1 MENLRV
7 SSYMIPV
14 KLEKEKNKYIL
25 IHGYTGAMDIIS
37 EKLLND
43 IKAIGKEY
51 NLTQPMIELL
61 LKRGYLTTKTQ
72 DEEYAYVARIAKALH
87 RESLIMN
94 TSFTWIVSYNCN
106 FRCPY
111 CFENR
116 ETKNGKKKI
125 TFTKELVDIAYK
137 AQDFIQPRKELRK
150 NSITLYGGEPLL
162 AENKEVVNYI
172 VEEGKKRGYTFEAI
186 TNGYELDQFL
196 DLLTPD
202 GINRLQITI
211 DGPKEIHDQR
221 RIHYQA
227 GGTFDKIIE
236 NLQLA
241 LDKNVKVTVRMNT
254 DARNI
259 EKFIELKNF
268 FEEKQFFNYP
278 NFNIYSARLRDY
290 EHFTKSDHSKM
301 TFISPKSF
309 TSQQMELGIDT
320 VRQDA
325 GMYKNIYNALVEKRA
340 ISLTAIA
347 CTAQSGGNVLD
358 PLGNIY
364 PCWEVLGK
372 KDFIKGTYSKNG
384 VIWNQTV
391 LDKWQTNIGQKEPC
405 NHCRYALICGGG
417 CHYHNMINGIETQCD
432 IFRSAF
438 NQIINKAYAK
448 SITNV

>member
-1 MENLRV
+1 METLRI

-14 KLEKEKNKYIL
+14 KLENEEGKYML
-25 IHGYTGAMDIIS
+25 LHGYTGAIDIAS
-37 EKLLND
+37 EELLND
-43 IKAIGKEY
+43 IKSVEQEN

-72 DEEYAYVARIAKALH
+72 EEEYAYVARVANALH
-87 RESLIMN
+87 RKNLIVN

-125 TFTKELVDIAYK
+125 AFTKKLVDIAYK

-172 VEEGKKRGYTFEAI
+172 VEEGKKRGYTFEAV

-196 DLLTPD
+196 NLLTPD

-211 DGPKEIHDQR
+211 DGPKEMHDQR
-221 RIHYQA
+221 RIHYRD
-227 GGTFDKIIE
+227 GGTFDRIIE

-241 LDKNVKVTVRMNT
+241 LDRNVKVVVRMNT

-259 EKFIELKNF
+259 EKFVELKNF
-268 FEEKQFFNYP
+268 FEKKQFFNYP

-290 EHFTKSDHSKM
+290 DLFTKLDHKKM
-301 TFISPKSF
+301 TFISPESF
-309 TSQQMELGIDT
+309 TFRQMESGIDV
-320 VRQDA
+320 VRKDR
-325 GMYKNIYNALVEKRA
+325 GMYKNIYDALVNKRA
-340 ISLTAIA
+340 LPLTAIA

-364 PCWEVLGK
+364 PCWEVIGMN
-372 KDFIKGTYSKNG
+372 DFVKGTYNENG
-384 VIWNQTV
+384 VIWNQAV
-391 LDKWQTNIGQKEPC
+391 LNEWQVNVGQKEPC
-405 NHCRYALICGGG
+405 NHCRYALFCGGG
-417 CHYHNMINGIETQCD
+417 CHYHNILNGIETQCSMFKS
-432 IFRSAF
+432 IF
-438 NQIINKAYAK
+438 NQIINKAYAESK
-448 SITNV
+448 INV

>member
-1 MENLRV
+1 MDNLRV

-14 KLEKEKNKYIL
+14 KLEQEEGMYML
-25 IHGYTGAMDIIS
+25 IHGYTGAMDIVS
-37 EKLLND
+37 ENLLNE
-43 IKAIGKEY
+43 IKSVETKNSFA
-51 NLTQPMIELL
+51 QPMIEQL

-72 DEEYAYVARIAKALH
+72 EEEYAYVARIAKALH
-87 RESLIMN
+87 QKSLIMN

-125 TFTKELVDIAYK
+125 AFTKELVDIAYK

-196 DLLTPD
+196 NLLTPD

-221 RIHYQA
+221 RIHYRD

-241 LDKNVKVTVRMNT
+241 
-254 DARNI
+254 
-259 EKFIELKNF
+259 F
-268 FEEKQFFNYP
+268 
-278 NFNIYSARLRDY
+278 
-290 EHFTKSDHSKM
+290 
-301 TFISPKSF
+301 
-309 TSQQMELGIDT
+309 
-320 VRQDA
+320 
-325 GMYKNIYNALVEKRA
+325 
-340 ISLTAIA
+340 
-347 CTAQSGGNVLD
+347 
-358 PLGNIY
+358 
-364 PCWEVLGK
+364 
-372 KDFIKGTYSKNG
+372 
-384 VIWNQTV
+384 
-391 LDKWQTNIGQKEPC
+391 
-405 NHCRYALICGGG
+405 
-417 CHYHNMINGIETQCD
+417 
-432 IFRSAF
+432 
-438 NQIINKAYAK
+438 
-448 SITNV
+448 

>member
-1 MENLRV
+1 METLRT

-14 KLEKEKNKYIL
+14 KLEQEEGKYML
-25 IHGYTGAMDIIS
+25 IHGYTGAMDIVS
-37 EKLLND
+37 ENLLNE
-43 IKAIGKEY
+43 IKSVETKNSFA
-51 NLTQPMIELL
+51 QPMIEQL

-72 DEEYAYVARIAKALH
+72 EEEYAYVARIAKALH
-87 RESLIMN
+87 QKSLIMN

-125 TFTKELVDIAYK
+125 AFTKELVDIAYK

-196 DLLTPD
+196 NLLTPD

-221 RIHYQA
+221 RIHYRD

-241 LDKNVKVTVRMNT
+241 LDRNVKVVVRMNT

-268 FEEKQFFNYP
+268 FDEKQFSKYP

-290 EHFTKSDHSKM
+290 DHFTKTDHSKM
-301 TFISPKSF
+301 TFISPQSF
-309 TSQQMELGIDT
+309 TSHQMELGINT
-320 VRQDA
+320 IRQDR
-325 GMYKNIYNALVEKRA
+325 GIYKNIYEALVNKHA
-340 ISLTAIA
+340 LSLTAIA

-364 PCWEVLGK
+364 PCWEVIGMNH
-372 KDFIKGTYSKNG
+372 FIKGTYNEKG
-384 VIWNQTV
+384 IIWNQEV
-391 LDKWQTNIGQKEPC
+391 LSKWHVNVGQKEPC

-417 CHYHNMINGIETQCD
+417 CHYHNMINGIETQCG
-432 IFRSAF
+432 IFKSVF
-438 NQIINKAYAK
+438 NKIVNKAYAK